1 MKANVMTGADLRED
15 NGKITLN
22 GKEYHLEYV
31 MNAMC
36 DIEEKYG
43 TFDAAMKKMSSM
55 DSSKP
60 IMKDLRFMFWK
71 ALQHSEPEITEER
84 AAWMITMHNLN
95 DVMMAVNAAMS
106 TSQPDSEENGDEK
119 NVENPQET
127 EASRG

>member
-1 MKANVMTGADLRED
+1 MKANVTTGADLRGD

-22 GKEYHLEYV
+22 GKEYHLEYD

-36 DIEEKYG
+36 DIEDRYG
-43 TFDAAMKKMSSM
+43 NFDAAMRIMSAMDIKKPM
-55 DSSKP
+55 
-60 IMKDLRFMFWK
+60 MKDLRFMFWK
-71 ALQHSEPEITEER
+71 ALQHDEPEITEER
-84 AAWMITMHNLN
+84 AAWMITMHNVG

>member
-1 MKANVMTGADLRED
+1 MKANVMTGADLRGD

-22 GKEYHLEYV
+22 GKEYHLEYD

-55 DSSKP
+55 DSNKP

-71 ALQHSEPEITEER
+71 ALQHSEPEMTEQQ
-84 AAWMITMHNLN
+84 AGQMITMHNLN
-95 DVMMAVNAAMS
+95 EVMMAVNAAMS
-106 TSQPDSEENGDEK
+106 TSQPDSEKNGDEK
-119 NVENPQET
+119 NAENPQET
-127 EASRG
+127 EVSRG

>member
-1 MKANVMTGADLRED
+1 MKANVMTGADLRGD

-22 GKEYHLEYV
+22 GKEYHLEYD

-55 DSSKP
+55 DSNKP

>member
-22 GKEYHLEYV
+22 GKEYHLEYD